1 MSKRRDKL
9 GHILVVGAALAALS
23 GPLDARDPGVN
34 QPGAR
39 GGTAGVGAPGVGVRD
54 PGINQPGA
62 AGNVG
67 AAGVGV
73 GAPGAG
79 VARRTTRRI
88 IATSAI
94 VATLPPGCTTVVI
107 EGTTLQ
113 QCGGTYYQPSGNQ
126 YVVVKVE

>member
-1 MSKRRDKL
+1 MSKSRNKL
-9 GHILVVGAALAALS
+9 GQILVVGAALAALS
-23 GPLDARDPGVN
+23 GAAHVRDPGIN
-34 QPGAR
+34 QPGVR

-67 AAGVGV
+67 A
-73 GAPGAG
+73 PGAG

-88 IATSAI
+88 VATSVF
-94 VATLPPGCTTVVI
+94 VATLPPACTTVVI

-126 YVVVKVE
+126 YMEVKVEE